1 MVLTNLF
8 AQCSDWD
15 DVALYC
21 RQSGKALVVD
31 NATGLLD
38 RPKGALNE
46 SAPMET
52 VSAHHTKPWGVG
64 EGGFIICNP
73 DEEALL
79 RKMINFGVRLPHEAA
94 FAATNA
100 KLSDYSAAAILDRL
114 ERMEEWG
121 HAYQQQS
128 RRLKSVMIDAG
139 LGPIL
144 LPPRTQPRSPRAHTP
159 FVHTAPVE
167 PDLADGPVV
176 IRKYYAP
183 WQAAKLSGN

>member
-1 MVLTNLF
+1 MSTLKALPLDNYDGVVLTNLF

-38 RPKGALNE
+38 RPKSALNE

-52 VSAHHTKPWGVG
+52 VSPAHHTKPWGVG

-73 DEEALL
+73 DEEEALL

-100 KLSDYSAAAILDRL
+100 KLSDYSAAAIPLTNWSAWKNGATL
-114 ERMEEWG
+114 TTE
-121 HAYQQQS
+121 
-128 RRLKSVMIDAG
+128 
-139 LGPIL
+139 
-144 LPPRTQPRSPRAHTP
+144 PP
-159 FVHTAPVE
+159 FE
-167 PDLADGPVV
+167 IGDD
-176 IRKYYAP
+176 
-183 WQAAKLSGN
+183 